1 MINVIRIGSTGKP
14 LLTFIA
20 VLSMILNLDLY
31 SQIDSN
37 GIFQNVVIKEVK
49 EKIKV
54 DGVLD
59 EPFWNAHLFSCAP
72 IKEFFVIIA

>member
-1 MINVIRIGSTGKP
+1 MGKP

-37 GIFQNVVIKEVK
+37 GIFQKFGIKEVE

-59 EPFWNAHLFSCAP
+59 EPFGMLIYSQQVFISIIPMIPQPHLP
-72 IKEFFVIIA
+72 RRTFF